1 MNKIILLAILAFN
14 TNTHTYAHSHCES
27 LFGSGCSGS
36 EIKIKAPGFVEDPG
50 FVPVNIDF
58 ATHVKGGEV
67 VRVFIDNN
75 MAFKV
80 EPYDEI
86 SISKFSIRLRA
97 VEKNGVIKVEIERY
111 DGTVGSKTEDFIN
124 SDTYKIPNIS
134 STKTRH
140 KLKSKDGV
148 IKFIH
153 RNKMG
158 AKGYIKEVGLDAEGS
173 GKITVTLTP
182 YSSGED
188 GSKLKGFPLGGYFAI
203 FGDLNKAEL
212 DYVRLNND

>member
-1 MNKIILLAILAFN
+1 MLVISTSA
-14 TNTHTYAHSHCES
+14 YSHSHCES
-27 LFGSGCSGS
+27 LFSSGCSGS

-58 ATHVKGGEV
+58 DTHVKGGEV

-80 EPYDEI
+80 EPYDEV

-97 VEKNGVIKVEIERY
+97 VEKNGVIKVEVERY
-111 DGTVGSKTEDFIN
+111 NGTIGSKTEDFLN
-124 SDTYKIPNIS
+124 SDSYKIPNIS
-134 STKTRH
+134 STKTKH

-148 IKFIH
+148 IRFMH

-158 AKGYIKEVGLDAEGS
+158 AKGYIKEVGLDTGDS
-173 GKITVTLTP
+173 GKIAVTLTP

-188 GSKLKGFPLGGYFAI
+188 GSMLKGFPLGGYFAI
-203 FGDLNKAEL
+203 YGDFNKAKI
-212 DYVRLNND
+212 DYARLNND